1 MTVDTDRLMPKFVR
15 PGDWLEGP
23 FWNGPVNVVAVE
35 KHSGYDV
42 VSFVDSVN
50 SVARPVILTADDWKQ
65 VQKISKA
72 DRCNLPFTGDPENFR
87 LGVQALRLKLAHSID
102 PYAGLN
108 ASRID
113 PLPHQFEAVYEH
125 LLARSIIR
133 ALLAHDAGAGK
144 TIMAGII
151 IKELKRRQDINR
163 ILIVSPAALTIQWR
177 RELLTKFG
185 EDFTIISREMMD
197 KQHLDILD
205 VWRSTDLA
213 ITSVAFSRQKYV
225 RRALEA
231 VEWDLV
237 IVDEA
242 HKLAAYRKPNGS
254 TVKTQAYE
262 LGEVLTRRA
271 IHFLL
276 MTATPH
282 KGDPENYRLLIRLI
296 DPEWGDALAHGPGH
310 NPLVLRR
317 TKEEMRKPNGDPLY
331 PERVVETIPYNL
343 SASEGE
349 LLEQVF
355 KLVRRRFEK
364 AKSLNRQNAA
374 FALIMLSRRLA
385 SSPYALR
392 KSLERMRSAA
402 ERRSNRRV
410 SLVEEPSNEEHWEEW
425 EDLPETERWKL
436 ERQAEEAAAEYL
448 DLKQLDSLI
457 TRNDALIS
465 EGVQQ
470 KINEL
475 KKACD
480 LWVKERGEQMIVFTE
495 FKDTLDHLLDC
506 MRDWEISTAQIHGGM
521 ALPERRQAEKLFWE
535 GQAQVL
541 VATEAAGEGINLQC
555 CHVMINFDLPWNPT
569 RLEQRMGRIHR
580 YGQKADTVYIFNLLA
595 QNSMEDEVKQALLDK
610 LNQMRKDLGDKVFD
624 VVGQVLWHESLRQVL
639 EQVSLG
645 ISTAVEEAHRIIY
658 SIDEPIRQALE
669 TERNT
674 AFTSTPIDIAEF
686 QRKQSTFR
694 AYRLSPEASETFFR
708 HAIPFIGGVI
718 RENIIQNSERD
729 YPIFEV
735 SLPPEISG
743 KHPQKLTVSFWA
755 EACSD
760 DDMDPNA
767 VLFISPGHWLFD
779 ALIEQVLESCRPDLE
794 NGAVFFDLH
803 PSNNRP
809 YLVWF
814 SLARLQDGLGRRAGE
829 LLSAMHHQADTEQV
843 RLLPSEILEGFD
855 ACSIKIAQGAIQQV
869 QPMLAAQE
877 TVIEQCVRTQFLPIL
892 ENQREHLRA
901 INEQDSKFLEAG
913 LQGLAENLSASALE
927 AFITGDEASAAV
939 LTDQA
944 ASIRQRLGC
953 LHDELDRAGRLLL
966 QAPEIFGVALVLPAP
981 DSDEKRLLA
990 ATSDDE
996 HYPTALMR
1004 RDDRVEEAAM
1014 QIVIEDEIHQERHP
1028 KDVHTGRSWDIE
1040 SCDAQGRVLRYI
1052 EVKGRGPKEA
1062 EEVSLTDP
1070 EWEAARR
1077 LGDQYWL
1084 YIVRLED
1091 KRIWRIQNP
1100 YEKLRPK
1107 ELRRWLIHIKQVEG
1121 FSEN

>member
-1 MTVDTDRLMPKFVR
+1 ML
-15 PGDWLEGP
+15 
-23 FWNGPVNVVAVE
+23 
-35 KHSGYDV
+35 
-42 VSFVDSVN
+42 
-50 SVARPVILTADDWKQ
+50 ARPV
-65 VQKISKA
+65 V
-72 DRCNLPFTGDPENFR
+72 
-87 LGVQALRLKLAHSID
+87 
-102 PYAGLN
+102 
-108 ASRID
+108 
-113 PLPHQFEAVYEH
+113 
-125 LLARSIIR
+125 R
-133 ALLAHDAGAGK
+133 ALLAHDAGSGK
-144 TIMAGII
+144 TIMAGLV
-151 IKELKRRQDINR
+151 IKELKRRQDIRR

-185 EDFTIISREMMD
+185 EDFTVISREMMD
-197 KQHLDILD
+197 KQRLDILD

-213 ITSVAFSRQKYV
+213 ITSVAFARQKYV

-231 VEWDLV
+231 AEWDLV

-242 HKLAAYRKPNGS
+242 HKLAAYRRPNGS
-254 TVKTQAYE
+254 ILKTQAYE
-262 LGEVLTRRA
+262 LGEVLSRMA

-349 LLEQVF
+349 LLELVF

-374 FALIMLSRRLA
+374 FALMMLSRRLA

-402 ERRSNRRV
+402 ERRSYRRV
-410 SLVEEPSNEEHWEEW
+410 NLVEEPPIEEPWDEW
-425 EDLPETERWKL
+425 EDLPETERWRS

-448 DLKQLDSLI
+448 DLKQLDLLI
-457 TRNDALIS
+457 ARNDALIS

-555 CHVMINFDLPWNPT
+555 CHVMINFDLPCNFNTPRAAHGPYPSLWPES
-569 RLEQRMGRIHR
+569 RHG
-580 YGQKADTVYIFNLLA
+580 VCFNLLA

-658 SIDEPIRQALE
+658 GIDEPIRQALE
-669 TERNT
+669 AERNT

-694 AYRLSPEASETFFR
+694 AFRLS
-708 HAIPFIGGVI
+708 
-718 RENIIQNSERD
+718 
-729 YPIFEV
+729 
-735 SLPPEISG
+735 
-743 KHPQKLTVSFWA
+743 
-755 EACSD
+755 
-760 DDMDPNA
+760 
-767 VLFISPGHWLFD
+767 
-779 ALIEQVLESCRPDLE
+779 
-794 NGAVFFDLH
+794 
-803 PSNNRP
+803 
-809 YLVWF
+809 
-814 SLARLQDGLGRRAGE
+814 
-829 LLSAMHHQADTEQV
+829 
-843 RLLPSEILEGFD
+843 
-855 ACSIKIAQGAIQQV
+855 
-869 QPMLAAQE
+869 
-877 TVIEQCVRTQFLPIL
+877 
-892 ENQREHLRA
+892 LR
-901 INEQDSKFLEAG
+901 
-913 LQGLAENLSASALE
+913 
-927 AFITGDEASAAV
+927 
-939 LTDQA
+939 
-944 ASIRQRLGC
+944 
-953 LHDELDRAGRLLL
+953 
-966 QAPEIFGVALVLPAP
+966 
-981 DSDEKRLLA
+981 
-990 ATSDDE
+990 
-996 HYPTALMR
+996 
-1004 RDDRVEEAAM
+1004 
-1014 QIVIEDEIHQERHP
+1014 
-1028 KDVHTGRSWDIE
+1028 
-1040 SCDAQGRVLRYI
+1040 
-1052 EVKGRGPKEA
+1052 
-1062 EEVSLTDP
+1062 
-1070 EWEAARR
+1070 
-1077 LGDQYWL
+1077 
-1084 YIVRLED
+1084 
-1091 KRIWRIQNP
+1091 
-1100 YEKLRPK
+1100 
-1107 ELRRWLIHIKQVEG
+1107 LRRPSSGMQYPSSVV
-1121 FSEN
+1121 